1 MTDLDQVG
9 RGWRFP
15 LGASSQGGIALVS
28 GAEKIEQS
36 MRLILATYPG
46 ERPMRH
52 EFGSLLR
59 DYVFEGVTKDNLGQI
74 EQEVRRALRRWEPRA
89 DIDNVSAVPDPVRD
103 GLILIDIRYQVKDTM
118 DWRNL
123 VFPFYVIPEGRED

>member
-1 MTDLDQVG
+1 MTDLVQVG

-15 LGASSQGGIALVS
+15 LGASGQGGIALAA
-28 GAEKIEQS
+28 GAEKVQQA

-52 EFGSLLR
+52 EFGSRLR
-59 DYVFEGVTKDNLGQI
+59 DFVFEGVTRENLGQI
-74 EQEVRRALRRWEPRA
+74 EQEVRSALGRWEPRA
-89 DIDNVSAVPDPVRD
+89 DIANVTAIPDPIRE
-103 GLILIDIRYQVKDTM
+103 GLILIDIEYQVKDTM